1 MSTFDL
7 LEKRHHVRK
16 YSEKIPPKEIIEQAL
31 WKTWKTTPS
40 KNNAMPYK
48 VFIYG
53 PDKKEEKEKVWHMV
67 YKNHIG
73 AEKEAVKIGLAT
85 KTEDGEPNPF
95 YEHIKYNPYL
105 LCIHSQPREPN
116 KFYEEQVK
124 RGMFFDQAWPEK
136 VDRFIDT
143 AAVEAGMFIQVLTNY
158 LLESKV
164 DLSYTSCFLRDAQ
177 KWLDVG
183 LNHAKWRP
191 IILMSIGYAERYRYE
206 DLKDWG
212 RSKEDIKPEY
222 RDIIKWI

>member
-1 MSTFDL
+1 MKHFDL
-7 LEKRHHVRK
+7 LEGRHHVAK
-16 YSEKIPPKEIIEQAL
+16 YSDKVPPKKLIETAL
-31 WKTWKTTPS
+31 WKAWKTTPS

-67 YKNHIG
+67 YKNHIN
-73 AEKEAVKIGLAT
+73 AEKVAVKRGLAT
-85 KTEDGEPNPF
+85 RTEDGEPNPF

-105 LCIHSQPREPN
+105 LCIHCQPREPN

-124 RGMFFDQAWPEK
+124 KGMFFDQAWPEM

-164 DLSYTSCFLRDAQ
+164 DLSYTSCFWRDPQ
-177 KWLDVG
+177 KWLDAG
-183 LNHAKWRP
+183 LDHAKWRP

-212 RSKEDIKPEY
+212 RSHEDIKPEY
-222 RDIIKWI
+222 EDMIKWV